1 MELKYIEDR
10 SKLNEVS
17 CRLIRNI
24 IIWLLSYVI
33 LVMCD
38 LNVYL
43 KWIIGVGIY
52 IMFWADTFR
61 TLIPNIYI
69 FLFFQLSHYLMAVN
83 TSIDFCGVFN
93 IHN

>member
-10 SKLNEVS
+10 SKLNEVN
-17 CRLIRNI
+17 CRLIRDL

-43 KWIIGVGIY
+43 KWIIGIGIY

-61 TLIPNIYI
+61 TLIPNAYI
-69 FLFFQLSHYLMAVN
+69 FLLKIMVWIIEKVEKFYERN
-83 TSIDFCGVFN
+83 N
-93 IHN
+93 R

>member
-1 MELKYIEDR
+1 MGLKYIEDK
-10 SKLNEVS
+10 SKLNEVN
-17 CRLIRNI
+17 CRLIRDL
-24 IIWLLSYVI
+24 IIWILSYVI

-61 TLIPNIYI
+61 TLIPNTYI
-69 FLFFQLSHYLMAVN
+69 FLLKIMVWIFEKVKRFYERNKV
-83 TSIDFCGVFN
+83 
-93 IHN
+93 